1 MSKYNNN
8 VNVIT
13 DYETVIIVIVEDQAI
28 EPE

>member
-1 MSKYNNN
+1 MSKYNNT
-8 VNVIT
+8 VNMIT